1 MLDVSLWGAFIGGL
15 VVFFSPCILPIVP
28 FYLSYMAGSGLAAI
42 KASNTMPY
50 DIRRRA
56 VISSISFSL
65 GIICVFVLLGA
76 AAFSISQTFR
86 SYQDEFRWVAAAII
100 LIMGLHFLGVLKIAF
115 LDRQFQIQIGDTGKM
130 NVLGSFVVGVAFAAG
145 WTPCVGGVLTAVIMT
160 ASLETTAYR
169 GLLLLFVF
177 GVGLTMP
184 FIIAAWFI
192 NPFLRFM
199 AKFRAYLNYVEKLM
213 GLLLI
218 FFAGLLITDS
228 INGLANWMLA
238 SFPNLFGV

>member
-1 MLDVSLWGAFIGGL
+1 
-15 VVFFSPCILPIVP
+15 
-28 FYLSYMAGSGLAAI
+28 
-42 KASNTMPY
+42 
-50 DIRRRA
+50 
-56 VISSISFSL
+56 
-65 GIICVFVLLGA
+65 
-76 AAFSISQTFR
+76 
-86 SYQDEFRWVAAAII
+86 
-100 LIMGLHFLGVLKIAF
+100 
-115 LDRQFQIQIGDTGKM
+115 M
-130 NVLGSFVVGVAFAAG
+130 NVLGSCVVGVAFAAG

-228 INGLANWMLA
+228 INGLANWMLV

>member
-1 MLDVSLWGAFIGGL
+1 
-15 VVFFSPCILPIVP
+15 
-28 FYLSYMAGSGLAAI
+28 MAGSGLAAI
-42 KASNTMPY
+42 KASDTMPY

-56 VISSISFSL
+56 VISSISFSF

-100 LIMGLHFLGVLKIAF
+100 LIMGLHFLGIIKIAF
-115 LDRQFQIQIGDTGKM
+115 LDRQFQIQIGDTGTM

-169 GLLLLFVF
+169 GLLLLVVF
-177 GVGLTMP
+177 GIGLTMP

-199 AKFRAYLNYVEKLM
+199 AKFRSYLGYVEKLM

-218 FFAGLLITDS
+218 FFACLLITDS
-228 INGLANWMLA
+228 INGLANWMLV
-238 SFPNLFGV
+238 SFPNFFGV

>member
-1 MLDVSLWGAFIGGL
+1 M
-15 VVFFSPCILPIVP
+15 
-28 FYLSYMAGSGLAAI
+28 
-42 KASNTMPY
+42 
-50 DIRRRA
+50 
-56 VISSISFSL
+56 
-65 GIICVFVLLGA
+65 
-76 AAFSISQTFR
+76 
-86 SYQDEFRWVAAAII
+86 
-100 LIMGLHFLGVLKIAF
+100 
-115 LDRQFQIQIGDTGKM
+115 
-130 NVLGSFVVGVAFAAG
+130 
-145 WTPCVGGVLTAVIMT
+145 GGVLTAVIMT

-184 FIIAAWFI
+184 FILAAWFI

-228 INGLANWMLA
+228 INGLANWMLV